1 MHGGV
6 ATKIATQNEILTTKP
21 HNRMTS
27 MEFGRLFA
35 CYRPRFELLANR
47 YVRNRTV
54 AEDIVSESF
63 MTLWENREKLPAD
76 CNLPAYVLTVVRNRC
91 LDWLRAQSRH
101 AQIEQQVY
109 ELRREVIAADI
120 RSQEAFDPS
129 EIFSGEVERIIRETL
144 EGMSPL
150 TRQVF
155 EARRFEDK
163 SYKEIAQMH
172 GITVRRVEFELTKA
186 VKEFRIVLKDYLPAL
201 LILLSSSTLK
211 S

>member
-35 CYRPRFELLANR
+35 YYRPRFEILANR

-76 CNLPAYVLTVVRNRC
+76 CNLPAYVRTVVRNRC

-120 RSQEAFDPS
+120 RSLEAFDPS
-129 EIFSGEVERIIRETL
+129 EIFSGGGRADHPRDARGDVPAHPAGIR
-144 EGMSPL
+144 SPP
-150 TRQVF
+150 
-155 EARRFEDK
+155 
-163 SYKEIAQMH
+163 
-172 GITVRRVEFELTKA
+172 
-186 VKEFRIVLKDYLPAL
+186 FRG
-201 LILLSSSTLK
+201 
-211 S
+211 

>member
-1 MHGGV
+1 
-6 ATKIATQNEILTTKP
+6 
-21 HNRMTS
+21 

-35 CYRPRFELLANR
+35 CYRHRFEILANR

-120 RSQEAFDPS
+120 RSLEAFDPS
-129 EIFSGEVERIIRETL
+129 EIFS
-144 EGMSPL
+144 
-150 TRQVF
+150 
-155 EARRFEDK
+155 ARRSRGCPRSPGRYSK
-163 SYKEIAQMH
+163 PAVSRISR
-172 GITVRRVEFELTKA
+172 TRRSPRCTESPSA
-186 VKEFRIVLKDYLPAL
+186 G
-201 LILLSSSTLK
+201 SSSN
-211 S
+211 

>member
-6 ATKIATQNEILTTKP
+6 ATKIATQNEILTTMP

-35 CYRPRFELLANR
+35 CYRPRFEILANR
-47 YVRNRTV
+47 YVRNQTV

-101 AQIEQQVY
+101 AQIEQQAY

-120 RSQEAFDPS
+120 RSLEAFDRARS
-129 EIFSGEVERIIRETL
+129 SRGRSSG
-144 EGMSPL
+144 SS
-150 TRQVF
+150 
-155 EARRFEDK
+155 ARRSRECPRSPGRYSK
-163 SYKEIAQMH
+163 PAVSKISR
-172 GITVRRVEFELTKA
+172 TRRSPRCTESPSA
-186 VKEFRIVLKDYLPAL
+186 G
-201 LILLSSSTLK
+201 SSSN
-211 S
+211 

>member
-1 MHGGV
+1 
-6 ATKIATQNEILTTKP
+6 
-21 HNRMTS
+21 

-35 CYRPRFELLANR
+35 CYRHRFEILANR

-120 RSQEAFDPS
+120 RSLEAFDPS

-186 VKEFRIVLKDYLPAL
+186 VKEFRIALKDYLPAF

>member
-1 MHGGV
+1 
-6 ATKIATQNEILTTKP
+6 
-21 HNRMTS
+21 

-35 CYRPRFELLANR
+35 YYRPRFEILANR

-76 CNLPAYVLTVVRNRC
+76 CNIPAYVLTVVRNRC
-91 LDWLRAQSRH
+91 LDWLRTQSRH
-101 AQIEQQVY
+101 AQIELQVY

-120 RSQEAFDPS
+120 RSLEAFDPR

-155 EARRFEDK
+155 EARRFEEK
-163 SYKEIAQMH
+163 SYKEIAQIY

-186 VKEFRIVLKDYLPAL
+186 VKEFRFALKDYLPAL
-201 LILLSSSTLK
+201 LILLASSTLK